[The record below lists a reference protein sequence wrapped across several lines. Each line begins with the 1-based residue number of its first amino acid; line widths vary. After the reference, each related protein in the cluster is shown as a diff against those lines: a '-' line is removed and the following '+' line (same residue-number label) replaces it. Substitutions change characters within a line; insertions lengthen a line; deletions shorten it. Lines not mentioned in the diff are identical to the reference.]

1 MRRYDLRCNL
11 RVPVRVIYTNE
22 EMSHCDTH
30 TKNLGLHGAFLS
42 LKNYLSKGFWTKLI
56 FKLQGENVETKGIV
70 LRSED
75 EGVAVRFKSPD
86 LKVKQAIFD
95 TIKEHLPQSNCPFCG
110 IPQTS
115 KDNIC
120 SYCGF
125 PLDFYSPLFLEE
137 FEKKLLQAKLESI
150 YSSID
155 QFVKK
160 CDFVDNH
167 KNQMVPNEIIMLD
180 LENDIYTI
188 ANLCREIEELG
199 ICDND
204 FLSKFKRD
212 IFEKTDSI
220 FSKSY
225 FINYAR
231 KWPKGYPGDYKL
243 LELIYRN
250 TPLSS
255 GIGEILD
262 KIFLR
267 AKLAEAVRGR
277 LNTMITLL
285 KREFT
290 ARHDLR
296 VLNIGCGSCREFI
309 ELTKEIKESKAHIT
323 CVDLDNEAL
332 DFAAR
337 RASLLGIDNQVSF
350 RKYNAIRMVKTE
362 RILKEFG
369 KYDLIYSIGLFDY
382 LSDEIVIGLFESLY
396 EILNKQGK
404 LIIAFKDANAYDPS
418 VYHWI
423 VNWNAFLQ
431 RTPYDIFML
440 LDKAGI
446 SKSQITLIREP
457 SGVITFYM
465 IEKN

>member
-1 MRRYDLRCNL
+1 MRRLDIRCNFN
-11 RVPVRVIYTNE
+11 VPVRVIYTNE
-22 EMSHCDTH
+22 EMSHYDTY
-30 TKNLGLHGAFLS
+30 TKNLGLYGAFLY
-42 LKNYLSKGFWTKLI
+42 LKNSLPKGFWTKLI
-56 FKLQGENVETKGIV
+56 LKLQNENIETKGIV

-75 EGVAVRFKSPD
+75 EGVAIRFKSPD
-86 LKVKQAIFD
+86 PKVKQTIFD
-95 TIKEHLPQSNCPFCG
+95 TIKEHLPQNNCPFCG
-110 IPQTS
+110 MSQITTH
-115 KDNIC
+115 DIC

-137 FEKKLLQAKLESI
+137 FEKRILKRKLETL
-150 YSSID
+150 YSYID
-155 QFVKK
+155 KFVKK
-160 CDFVDNH
+160 CDFIENYKDPTI
-167 KNQMVPNEIIMLD
+167 PNEMIMLD
-180 LENDIYTI
+180 LENNIYTI

-199 ICDND
+199 ICDSD
-204 FLSKFKRD
+204 FLSKFKKD
-212 IFEKTDSI
+212 VFEKTDSV

-231 KWPKGYPGDYKL
+231 NWPKGYPGDYKL

-250 TPLSS
+250 MPLSS

-277 LNTMITLL
+277 LNTMVKLL
-285 KREFT
+285 QKELSERSG
-290 ARHDLR
+290 LKI
-296 VLNIGCGSCREFI
+296 LNIACGSCRELI
-309 ELTKEIKESKAHIT
+309 DLTKEIKESKASIT
-323 CVDLDNEAL
+323 CVDLDDEAL

-337 RASLLGIDNQVSF
+337 RASLLNIDNQVSF
-350 RKYNAIRMVKTE
+350 RKYNAIRMIKPE

-369 KYDLIYSIGLFDY
+369 TYDLVYSIGLFDY
-382 LSDEIVIGLFESLY
+382 LSDEIVTGLFRSLY

-431 RTPYDIFML
+431 RTPYDVLML

-446 SKSQITLIREP
+446 SKSEVTLIREP

>member
-1 MRRYDLRCNL
+1 
-11 RVPVRVIYTNE
+11 
-22 EMSHCDTH
+22 MSHCDTY

-42 LKNYLSKGFWTKLI
+42 LKKYLSKGFWTKLI
-56 FKLQGENVETKGIV
+56 FKLQNEKIETKGIV

-86 LKVKQAIFD
+86 LKVKQTIFD
-95 TIKEHLPQSNCPFCG
+95 TIKEHLPHNNCPFCG
-110 IPQTS
+110 MLQTS
-115 KDNIC
+115 KDTIC
-120 SYCGF
+120 SSCGF

-137 FEKKLLQAKLESI
+137 FEKRLLKTKLETI
-150 YSSID
+150 YSYID
-155 QFVKK
+155 KFVKK
-160 CDFVDNH
+160 CDFVDTH
-167 KNQMVPNEIIMLD
+167 KNQTLPKEMIMLD

-212 IFEKTDSI
+212 IFEKTDLV
-220 FSKSY
+220 FSRSY
-225 FINYAR
+225 FISYAR

-250 TPLSS
+250 MPLSS

-277 LNTMITLL
+277 LNTMVKLL
-285 KREFT
+285 QNELS
-290 ARHDLR
+290 ARSGLKI
-296 VLNIGCGSCREFI
+296 LNIACGSCREFI
-309 ELTKEIKESKAHIT
+309 NLSKELKESKAHIT
-323 CVDLDNEAL
+323 CVDLDDEAL

-337 RASLLGIDNQVSF
+337 RAYLLGIDNQVSF

-404 LIIAFKDANAYDPS
+404 LIIAFKDTNAYDPS